1 MRIGIVCYPT
11 FGGSGVV
18 ATELGLALAEEGHI
32 VHFITYDRPV
42 RLGSGMANIFYHEVR
57 VSDYPLFDYQPYEL
71 VLTSKL
77 VDVVQHERLDLLHV
91 HYAIPHA
98 SAAWLAQQILKAQ
111 GIRIPFITTLHGTD
125 ITLVGRDPS
134 FEPVITFAIE
144 HSDAVTAVSESLR
157 KETYE
162 HFPVKRDI
170 QVIPNFIRMDRYAA
184 KMDQELQKRF
194 APKGER
200 LLVHVSNFRPV
211 KRVLDILTV
220 FLGVRKE
227 MPARLLLIG
236 DGPDRHAA
244 EAMCRANGT
253 CDDVLFLG
261 KMTDPE
267 AVLASCDLFVLA
279 SETESFGLAAL
290 EAMACGVPVVST
302 NAGGLSEVVEEG
314 VSGLMNDVGDTA
326 RMTANALAILKDDMT
341 LARYRKG
348 ARSAAEQFDITR
360 VLPIYEALYQEV
372 VDQVK
377 ANGVHQ

>member
-18 ATELGLALAEEGHI
+18 ATELGLALAEEGHT

-42 RLGSGMANIFYHEVR
+42 RLGTGKANVIYHEVR

-77 VDVVQHERLDLLHV
+77 VDVVKHERLDLLHV

-98 SAAWLAQQILKAQ
+98 SAAWMAQQILAAQ

-125 ITLVGRDPS
+125 ITLVGRDAS

-157 KETYE
+157 KDTYA
-162 HFPVKRDI
+162 HFPMKRAI
-170 QVIPNFIRMDRYAA
+170 EVIPNFICPERYG
-184 KMDQELQKRF
+184 MGIDPVLRKRF
-194 APKGER
+194 APNGEK

-211 KRVLDILTV
+211 KRVQDVLAV
-220 FLGVRKE
+220 FMGVRE
-227 MPARLLLIG
+227 QMPVRLLLIG
-236 DGPDRHAA
+236 DGPDRHLI
-244 EAMCRANGT
+244 EAQCRANGT
-253 CDDVLFLG
+253 CDEVFFLG

-267 AVLASCDLFVLA
+267 EVVASCDLFLLT
-279 SETESFGLAAL
+279 SEAESFGLAAL

-302 NAGGLSEVVEEG
+302 DAGGTAEVVEDG
-314 VSGLMNDVGDTA
+314 VSGLLNPIGDTA
-326 RMTANALAILKDDMT
+326 AMTANALSILKDPET
-341 LARYRKG
+341 LARFRKG
-348 ARSAAEQFDITR
+348 AARSAERFDIAK
-360 VLPIYEALYQEV
+360 VLPRYEALYQQV

>member
-341 LARYRKG
+341 LTKYRKG

>member
-42 RLGSGMANIFYHEVR
+42 RLGNGKANIFYHEVR

-77 VDVVQHERLDLLHV
+77 VDVARHERLDLLHV

-98 SAAWLAQQILKAQ
+98 SAAWMAQQILRAQ
-111 GIRIPFITTLHGTD
+111 GIHIPFITTLHGTD

-144 HSDAVTAVSESLR
+144 HSTAVTAVSESLR
-157 KETYE
+157 RETFE

-170 QVIPNFIRMDRYAA
+170 RVIPNFIRTDRYTAQA
-184 KMDQELQKRF
+184 DPALRQRF
-194 APKGER
+194 APNGEK

-211 KRVLDILTV
+211 KRVLDVLKV
-220 FLGVRKE
+220 FLGVRE
-227 MPARLLLIG
+227 RMPARLLLIG
-236 DGPDRHAA
+236 DGPDRLAA
-244 EAMCRANGT
+244 EMMCRANGT
-253 CDDVLFLG
+253 CEDVLFLG
-261 KMTDPE
+261 KMTEPE
-267 AVLASCDLFVLA
+267 EVVASSDLFVLT

-290 EAMACGVPVVST
+290 EAMACGVPVVT
-302 NAGGLSEVVEEG
+302 TAAGGTAEVVESG
-314 VSGLMNDVGDTA
+314 VAGLLNAVGDTDA
-326 RMTANALAILKDDMT
+326 MVAHALSILQDDAT
-341 LARYRKG
+341 LERYRRG
-348 ARSAAEQFDITR
+348 ARTSAARFDISK
-360 VLPIYEALYQEV
+360 VLPRYEALYQEV
-372 VDQVK
+372 VEHVK
-377 ANGVHQ
+377 TNGVHQ

>member
-18 ATELGLALAEEGHI
+18 ATELGLALAAEGHT

-42 RLGSGMANIFYHEVR
+42 RLGNGQANVFYHEVR

-77 VDVVQHERLDLLHV
+77 VDVVKHERLDLLHV

-98 SAAWLAQQILKAQ
+98 SAAWMAQQILKAQ

-125 ITLVGRDPS
+125 ITLVGKDPS

-144 HSDAVTAVSESLR
+144 HSTAVTAVSESLR
-157 KETYE
+157 RETFE
-162 HFPVKRDI
+162 HFPVERDI
-170 QVIPNFIRMDRYAA
+170 RVIPNFIRAERYRTVADPA
-184 KMDQELQKRF
+184 LRKRF
-194 APKGER
+194 APHGEK

-211 KRVLDILTV
+211 KRVLDVLTV
-220 FLGVRKE
+220 FMGVRKRL
-227 MPARLLLIG
+227 PARLLLIG

-244 EAMCRANGT
+244 EMMCRANGT
-253 CDDVLFLG
+253 CADVLFLG

-267 AVLASCDLFVLA
+267 AVVASSDLFVQA

-290 EAMACGVPVVST
+290 EAMASGVPVVST
-302 NAGGLSEVVEEG
+302 DAGGTAEVVEAG
-314 VSGLMNDVGDTA
+314 VAGLLNEVGDTDA
-326 RMTANALAILKDDMT
+326 MVSNALALLSDAGA
-341 LARYRKG
+341 LERFRKG
-348 ARSAAEQFDITR
+348 ASASAARFDISK
-360 VLPIYEALYQEV
+360 VLPRYEALYEEV
-372 VDQVK
+372 VEQVK
-377 ANGVHQ
+377 TDGVHQ

>member
-42 RLGSGMANIFYHEVR
+42 RLGNGKANIFYHEVR

-77 VDVVQHERLDLLHV
+77 VDVARHERLDLLHV

-98 SAAWLAQQILKAQ
+98 SVAWMAQQILRAQ
-111 GIRIPFITTLHGTD
+111 GIHIPFITTLHGTD

-144 HSDAVTAVSESLR
+144 HSTAVTAVSESLR
-157 KETYE
+157 RETFE

-170 QVIPNFIRMDRYAA
+170 RVIPNFIRTDRYTAQA
-184 KMDQELQKRF
+184 DPALRQRF
-194 APKGER
+194 APNGEK

-211 KRVLDILTV
+211 KRVLDVLKV
-220 FLGVRKE
+220 FLGVRE
-227 MPARLLLIG
+227 RMPARLLLIG
-236 DGPDRHAA
+236 DGPDRLAA
-244 EAMCRANGT
+244 EMMCRANGT
-253 CDDVLFLG
+253 CEDVLFLG
-261 KMTDPE
+261 KMTEPE
-267 AVLASCDLFVLA
+267 EVVASSDLFVLT

-290 EAMACGVPVVST
+290 EAMACGVPVVT
-302 NAGGLSEVVEEG
+302 TAAGGTAEVVESG
-314 VSGLMNDVGDTA
+314 VAGLLNAVGDTDA
-326 RMTANALAILKDDMT
+326 MVAHALSILQDDAT
-341 LARYRKG
+341 LERYRRG
-348 ARSAAEQFDITR
+348 ARTSAARFDISK
-360 VLPIYEALYQEV
+360 VLPRYEALYQEV
-372 VDQVK
+372 VEHVK
-377 ANGVHQ
+377 TNGVHQ

>member
-341 LARYRKG
+341 LAKYRKG